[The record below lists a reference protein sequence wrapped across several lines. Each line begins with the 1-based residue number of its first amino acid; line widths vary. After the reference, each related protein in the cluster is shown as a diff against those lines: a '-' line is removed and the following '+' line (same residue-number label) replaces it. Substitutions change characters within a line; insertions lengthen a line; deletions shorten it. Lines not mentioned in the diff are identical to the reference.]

1 MTTVVKPEKHRSSP
15 HSRPT
20 ILGRVLTALVYVF
33 LYAPIFVMIVFS
45 FNDSKSRTVWAG
57 FTFRWYS
64 ELFSDSQI
72 LQSLYTTLGVAV
84 LASLAGTVIGTA
96 AAIGIHK
103 MRNPF
108 RGAMLSLNNIP
119 VVSPDIITG
128 VSLRMLFVAVLGFL
142 GILGL
147 NVRLG
152 FGTLLLAHISF
163 CIPYVILSVLPKLSQ
178 MGKHIYE
185 AALDLGAT
193 PSRALWKVVMPEI
206 LPGVISGALIS
217 FTLSIDDFMISYFT
231 AGTSAQTLPMAI
243 YAMTRKRLSPEINAL
258 STLMFVAVLALLI
271 LINVFQARDEKK
283 KREHGLPPRRRRA
296 SIPLPQDNN
305 E

>member
-1 MTTVVKPEKHRSSP
+1 MTTVVKPEKRRASAF
-15 HSRPT
+15 SRPSVLGRFLT
-20 ILGRVLTALVYVF
+20 ILVFVF

-57 FTFRWYS
+57 FTTRWYT

-72 LQSLYTTLGVAV
+72 LDALYTTLGVAV
-84 LASLAGTVIGTA
+84 LASLIGTVIGTA
-96 AAIGIHK
+96 AAIGIHR
-103 MRNPF
+103 MRNPV

-128 VSLRMLFVAVLGFL
+128 VSFRMLFVAVLSFF
-142 GILGL
+142 GIFGL
-147 NVRLG
+147 RFRLG
-152 FGTLLLAHISF
+152 FGTVLLSHISF

-193 PSRALWKVVMPEI
+193 PSRALWKAVMPEI
-206 LPGVISGALIS
+206 LPGVVSGALIS

-258 STLMFVAVLALLI
+258 STLMFVVVLSLLVM
-271 LINVFQARDEKK
+271 INVFQTRDERKK
-283 KREHGLPPRRRRA
+283 SEHGTPVRRRKVA
-296 SIPLPQDNN
+296 APLPR